1 MNALRDSHSL
11 PTNSNADDEPRH
23 AGAWLAALL
32 CLAFA
37 VRLVGLSQPI
47 VENYVGRQ
55 IPTAMVARNLE
66 RESDFLSPTLDVGPF
81 PNRFLVEPPVF
92 GTVVVALRRATGMPL
107 ESAGRVVS
115 ALGIVLAGW
124 GLFGLARQREGVAVA
139 LVAVAVFVAEP
150 VTIRYGRAFQ
160 PDALMLGCIVA
171 GLRLLDEGTRK
182 RIAAGAVVLAIGLA
196 LKITSAYVLVPL
208 VLQPILDGS
217 IRKRLLLSLGVLAPA
232 ALWYL
237 YAVGSS
243 HEGSRA
249 ASDNQAIW
257 LSVLIPTALARVE
270 TYRHIA
276 RFLLVRAFTPLGPLL
291 AIAGFTWVRPHAD
304 RLWIVWGL
312 SALAAMLALA
322 AKLHHEYYWLSIA
335 PVLGVGAA
343 RGLVALG
350 KARRW
355 LGVGVSVLLL
365 GLSVGFSASTWRTP
379 PEWRSI
385 RQAAAEVE
393 ACVPRESL
401 LVAPEALLFEA
412 DRKGCRLELTIAA
425 ARRAAREWPD
435 PVEVDSPLALVQ
447 FYQSRGAKFFADVR
461 PDEPT
466 PARKDLH
473 AAIRSRY
480 NVLVDRPGVIIARLT
495 NLVP

>member
-1 MNALRDSHSL
+1 MNALSDFDTPRTHA
-11 PTNSNADDEPRH
+11 NADDEPRH

-124 GLFGLARQREGVAVA
+124 GLFGLARQRESVAVA

-208 VLQPILDGS
+208 VFVILDGS

-232 ALWYL
+232 ALWYF

-249 ASDNQAIW
+249 ARDNQAIW

-335 PVLGVGAA
+335 PVLAVGAA

-365 GLSVGFSASTWRTP
+365 GLSVGFSASTWKTP

-412 DRKGCRLELTIAA
+412 DRKGCRLELTDAA
-425 ARRAAREWPD
+425 ARRAANEWPD
-435 PVEVDSPLALVQ
+435 AAQLDSPAALVR
-447 FYQSRGAKFFADVR
+447 FYEARGAKFFADVA

-466 PARKDLH
+466 QARKDLH